1 MLCARFDGCAFL
13 ARFISVPL
21 SAQRGCASRDLTI
34 RGVGCWRIMVPG
46 TPIYTTGRRRM
57 KWNVEG
63 GFFFLSP
70 FSSFCALS
78 HERTPTICNL
88 PRHIHNNSNHHHPPM
103 CVCGGTVGDILGFY
117 EQSTGKGANPAKRRL
132 SKKDWLIQIIPH
144 PLRPLTRCRHQVVQS
159 LLISLPSLLL
169 SGSCKEP
176 VFFLI

>member
-1 MLCARFDGCAFL
+1 MLKEVF
-13 ARFISVPL
+13 S
-21 SAQRGCASRDLTI
+21 
-34 RGVGCWRIMVPG
+34 
-46 TPIYTTGRRRM
+46 
-57 KWNVEG
+57 
-63 GFFFLSP
+63 FFLPFLPFARYHTSAHPQYATSP
-70 FSSFCALS
+70 AIFITIATT
-78 HERTPTICNL
+78 TP
-88 PRHIHNNSNHHHPPM
+88 PPM